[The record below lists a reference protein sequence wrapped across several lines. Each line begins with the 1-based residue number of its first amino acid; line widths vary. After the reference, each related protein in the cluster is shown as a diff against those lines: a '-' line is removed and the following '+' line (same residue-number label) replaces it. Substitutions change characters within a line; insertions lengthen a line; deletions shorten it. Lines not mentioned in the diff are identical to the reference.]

1 MGRQVLFGSYE
12 LLERIGEGGMAEVW
26 RARSRGVAGFEKE
39 VVIKRVLP
47 SLMAR
52 QDFAELLI
60 HEAKVAARLNHPGI
74 VQIFE
79 LGEEQGAYFIAME
92 LVQGCDLATALAAQP
107 NPRASGVGLS
117 LPLRLWIVMEAARAL
132 DYAHRQHTEDGRPLG
147 IVHRDISPQ
156 NVLLGYEGQVK
167 VADFGIALAQGLGSS
182 EDGNTLRGKYAYM
195 SPEQAR
201 AEPLDNRSDIFSL
214 GIVLYEL
221 LAGRRLFRAKT
232 PEETLERVVSGS
244 VPPLDLAALGLPSFA
259 EQILERSLERD
270 RESRYPNAGV
280 MADDLSRVLVEMR
293 AHVGDADLREAIA
306 RIAPPADASRAN
318 KARITLFTQSDDERL
333 GHNDTPVAITEATM
347 AFSTSKRLR
356 AEERAAL
363 VAVMPEGAG
372 TLDELRGLAKRHGGL
387 LLPAMQGT
395 YEAVFGHEGD
405 AEHAAER
412 AVRFGLDVRHRK
424 KGTPLALL
432 RGGARVYDEALA
444 EPLEATRAEAV
455 AALGEGLRVHPA
467 LTDELRWRFRID
479 EHPEGWPTVREARSR
494 AEREIQHLREF
505 PLVGRRDELATL
517 IAAFN
522 EAAEGRGSSVLVRG
536 MAGAGKSRLI
546 AELAHAATCEGAPV
560 LSAHGRAGSTGPYAA
575 LGSLFGDLCGL
586 EDSDARAA
594 RLDKVERL
602 RVLGLGQRSIAEV
615 ASVLGLLDAPLE
627 RSFGRPRGLALAHAF
642 ERAIQAL
649 SEDAPVVVVFED
661 VHWMDEET
669 RQLLALLT
677 RPLRDK
683 RVLAVLSARPGVALP
698 PLDEV
703 ATLPLER
710 LDALVGQRL
719 FARALGARAFEGEV
733 GAIVEEAC
741 EGNPAGITQLA
752 AALGEGA
759 VAIADGVLHQ
769 LPPLEALPLPQRM
782 AAAVAA
788 RVSALPKSARAVL
801 AACAALADH
810 AEATTLAAVTKVPT
824 DLMRRPLMRLLTAR
838 WLRPEGADGSYEL
851 TGRWGGGDA
860 VALPDALRIAGGD
873 LVRRAVLEALPG
885 RSRQRLHAS
894 VVLALADHEDTP
906 AQLLAEHARLGELPQ
921 AADHC
926 LAAAEACRLEGDAER
941 AAWWT
946 LEAARAVEARGGL
959 EVGWRVSAAE
969 LALEA
974 GDAELVQRA
983 LERTDGATEP
993 ALVVRAGLVRARMR
1007 ARESAWAEAVDIL
1020 ERAADVLED
1029 VEDDALRG
1037 QLWLA
1042 LGWSLMETG
1051 DVTHAI
1057 DTLDA
1062 AVGCFEV
1069 APPSAPGSRRG
1080 SLWVP
1085 EPGAELGHALAGFA
1099 IALARAGEDARAADA
1114 SHRALVRAAAHG
1126 GERLRWRALYAAAE
1140 VASCEGAAYAH
1151 ELWVDAAILARDLG
1165 LDEALAQTA
1174 VRAAVACVDAGH
1186 ENEAAVWAAAA
1197 KGAATGQGM
1206 DAVACLAETVQAEL
1220 ALEAHPD
1227 THFVRGLV
1235 RSVERLE
1242 SLGRAGEAAMGLD
1255 MLARA
1260 HLALGDVGAAIRTL
1274 GRAAP
1279 MADGAG
1285 RPRLASQLRAR
1296 ADRLARTGGDSAPLG

>member
-52 QDFAELLI
+52 EDFAELLI

-107 NPRASGVGLS
+107 NPLASGVGLS
-117 LPLRLWIVMEAARAL
+117 LPLRLWIMMESARAL
-132 DYAHRQHTEDGRPLG
+132 DYAHRQRTEDGRPLG

-221 LAGRRLFRAKT
+221 LAGKRLFRAKT
-232 PEETLERVVSGS
+232 PEQTLERVVSGS
-244 VPPLDLAALGLPSFA
+244 VPVLDFAALGLPAFT
-259 EQILERSLERD
+259 QGILERALERD
-270 RESRYPNAGV
+270 RESRYPSAGL
-280 MADDLSRVLVEMR
+280 MADDLSRVLVEME

-318 KARITLFTQSDDERL
+318 KARITLFTQTDEERL
-333 GHNDTPVAITEATM
+333 GHGDTPVAITEATM

-363 VAVMPEGAG
+363 VAVMPDDAG
-372 TLDELRGLAKRHGGL
+372 TLEVLRAIAQRHGGL
-387 LLPAMQGT
+387 LLPAMRGT
-395 YEAVFGHEGD
+395 FEVVFGHEGD

-412 AVRFGLDVRHRK
+412 AVRFGLDVRHQR

-432 RGGARVYDEALA
+432 RGGARVYDGDLA
-444 EPLEATRAEAV
+444 EPLAKTRDEAV
-455 AALGEGLRVHPA
+455 AALSDGLRIHPA
-467 LTDELRWRFRID
+467 LVEELRWRFHID
-479 EHPEGWPTVREARSR
+479 ESDGGWPSITEARSR
-494 AEREIQHLREF
+494 AEREIQHLRDG
-505 PLVGRRDELATL
+505 PLVGRRDELAIL
-517 IAAFN
+517 IGTFN
-522 EAAEGRGSSVLVRG
+522 AAAEGRGTSVLVSG
-536 MAGAGKSRLI
+536 PAGTGKSRLI
-546 AELAHAATCEGAPV
+546 AELAHAATCEGATV
-560 LSAHGRAGSTGPYAA
+560 LSAHGRAGKTNAYGA

-586 EDSDARAA
+586 EVSDDREAR
-594 RLDKVERL
+594 REKVERL

-615 ASVLGLLDAPLE
+615 ASVLGLLDQPLE
-627 RSFGRPRGLALAHAF
+627 RPFGRPRGLALAHAF
-642 ERAIQAL
+642 DRAIQAL
-649 SEDAPVVVVFED
+649 SEDGPVVVVFED
-661 VHWMDEET
+661 VHWMDDET
-669 RQLLALLT
+669 RQLLALLI
-677 RPLRDK
+677 RPLRSK
-683 RVLAVLSARPGVALP
+683 RVLAVMSARPGVALP
-698 PLDEV
+698 PLGSVE
-703 ATLPLER
+703 TLRLER
-710 LDALVGQRL
+710 LEALVGQRL

-733 GAIVEEAC
+733 GEIVERAC
-741 EGNPAGITQLA
+741 EGNPAGLTQLA
-752 AALGEGA
+752 AVVESEQRA
-759 VAIADGVLHQ
+759 AIADGVLHQ
-769 LPPLEALPLPQRM
+769 IPPLDGLPLPDRM
-782 AAAVAA
+782 ASAVAA
-788 RVSALPKSARAVL
+788 RVSSLPKSARDLL
-801 AACAALADH
+801 AACAALGEH
-810 AEATTLAAVTKVPT
+810 AATTTLAAITNVPV
-824 DLMRRPLMRLLTAR
+824 DMMRRPMMRLLTAR
-838 WLRPEGADGSYEL
+838 WLRPIGGGGSYEL

-860 VALPDALRIAGGD
+860 AAIPDGVRIAGGD
-873 LVRRAVLEALPG
+873 LVRRCVLASLPS
-885 RSRQRLHAS
+885 RQRQRLHAS
-894 VVLALADHEDTP
+894 AVTALADVADAP
-906 AQLLAEHARLGELPQ
+906 AELLAQHARLGDLPE

-926 LAAAEACRLEGDAER
+926 LAAAKACRADGEIER

-946 LEAARAVEARGGL
+946 LEAARAAEASGEPRIA
-959 EVGWRVSAAE
+959 WRVGAAE

-974 GDAELVQRA
+974 GDPELVESA
-983 LERTDGATEP
+983 LDGTERATEP
-993 ALVVRAGLVRARMR
+993 ALVVRAGLVRARLR
-1007 ARESAWAEAVDIL
+1007 ARESFWSDAVDIL
-1020 ERAADVLED
+1020 EQAADVLED

-1051 DVTHAI
+1051 DVTNAI
-1057 DTLDA
+1057 ETLDA

-1069 APPSAPGSRRG
+1069 APPSLPGSRRG

-1085 EPGAELGHALAGFA
+1085 EPGGELGYALAAFA
-1099 IALARAGEDARAADA
+1099 IALARAGEDERAADA

-1126 GERLRWRALYAAAE
+1126 GARLRWRALFAAAE
-1140 VASCEGAAYAH
+1140 VASCEGAEYAY
-1151 ELWVDAAILARDLG
+1151 ELWVDAATLARDLG
-1165 LDEALAQTA
+1165 MDEALAQTA
-1174 VRAAVACVDAGH
+1174 VRAAVACVDAGR

-1197 KGAATGQGM
+1197 KGAAKGRGL

-1220 ALEAHPD
+1220 ALAAHPD

-1242 SLGRAGEAAMGLD
+1242 LLGRAGEAAMGLD

-1296 ADRLARTGGDSAPLG
+1296 AESLARTGAR

>member
-52 QDFAELLI
+52 EDFAALLI

-107 NPRASGVGLS
+107 NPLAQGVGLS

-132 DYAHRQHTEDGRPLG
+132 DYAHRQRTEEGRPLG

-201 AEPLDNRSDIFSL
+201 AETLDHRSDIFSL

-221 LAGRRLFRAKT
+221 LAGKRLFRAKS

-244 VPPLDLAALGLPSFA
+244 VPELDLAALGLPTFMGG
-259 EQILERSLERD
+259 ILERSLERD
-270 RESRYPNAGV
+270 RESRYPSAGL
-280 MADDLSRVLVEMR
+280 MADDLSRVLVEME
-293 AHVGDADLREAIA
+293 AHVGDADLRETIA

-318 KARITLFTQSDDERL
+318 KARISLFTQTDEERL
-333 GHNDTPVAITEATM
+333 GHGDTPVAITEPTM

-363 VAVMPEGAG
+363 VVVMPDDAGA
-372 TLDELRGLAKRHGGL
+372 LDVLRALARRHGGL
-387 LLPAMQGT
+387 LLPAMRGT
-395 YEAVFGHEGD
+395 YEVIFGHEGD

-412 AVRFGLDVRHRK
+412 AVRFGLDVRHQRRD
-424 KGTPLALL
+424 TPLALL
-432 RGGARVYDEALA
+432 RGGARVFDGDLA
-444 EPLEATRAEAV
+444 EPLEKTRDEAL
-455 AALGEGLRVHPA
+455 AHLSDGLRIHPA
-467 LTDELRWRFRID
+467 LREELAWRFHI
-479 EHPEGWPTVREARSR
+479 EANGEGWPAIGEARSR
-494 AEREIQHLREF
+494 AEREIQHLRDG
-505 PLVGRRDELATL
+505 PLVGRREELEQL
-517 IAAFN
+517 LAAFGR
-522 EAAEGRGSSVLVRG
+522 AAEGKGAAVLVTG
-536 MAGAGKSRLI
+536 SPGTGKSRLI
-546 AELAHAATCEGAPV
+546 AELAHAATCEGATV
-560 LSAHGRAGSTGPYAA
+560 LSAHGRSGSTGAYGA
-575 LGSLFGDLCGL
+575 LGSLFGDLCGV
-586 EDSDARAA
+586 EASDGPEIKR
-594 RLDKVERL
+594 DKVDRL
-602 RVLGLGQRSIAEV
+602 RVLGIGQRAIAEV
-615 ASVLGLLDAPLE
+615 GQLLGLDGPVT
-627 RSFGRPRGLALAHAF
+627 RPIGRPRGLVLAHAF
-642 ERAIQAL
+642 ERAMQAL
-649 SEDAPVVVVFED
+649 SEDAPVLVVFED
-661 VHWMDEET
+661 VHWMDDET
-669 RQLLALLT
+669 RQLLDLLIG
-677 RPLRDK
+677 PLRSK

-698 PLDEV
+698 PLGGVE
-703 ATLPLER
+703 TLRLGRLE
-710 LDALVGQRL
+710 ALVAQRL

-733 GAIVEEAC
+733 GEIVEQAC
-741 EGNPAGITQLA
+741 EGNPAGVSQLA
-752 AALGEGA
+752 TALRDADEAAISE
-759 VAIADGVLHQ
+759 GVLHQ
-769 LPPLEALPLPQRM
+769 LPELEALPLPQRM

-788 RVSALPKSARAVL
+788 RVSALPKSARDVL
-801 AACAALADH
+801 AASAALGEH
-810 AEATTLAAVTKVPT
+810 ASTTTLAALTHSPV
-824 DLMRRPLMRLLTAR
+824 DLMRRPMMRLLTAR
-838 WLRPEGADGSYEL
+838 WLRPIGGAVRYEL

-860 VALPDALRIAGGD
+860 ATIPEAVRIAGGD
-873 LVRRAVLEALPG
+873 LVRRSVLAALPA
-885 RSRQRLHAS
+885 SKRQRLHAS
-894 VVLALADHEDTP
+894 AVAALKEIEGAPPE
-906 AQLLAEHARLGELPQ
+906 LLARHARLGELAE

-926 LAAAEACRLEGDAER
+926 LAAAKALRQKGVIDR

-946 LEAARAVEARGGL
+946 LEAARAAEATG
-959 EVGWRVSAAE
+959 EVAVGWRITAAE

-974 GDAELVQRA
+974 GDAELVESA
-983 LERTDGATEP
+983 LEHTAAVAQP
-993 ALVVRAGLVRARMR
+993 SLVVRAGLVRARLR
-1007 ARESAWAEAVDIL
+1007 ARESFWTEAVDIL

-1029 VEDDALRG
+1029 VEDDGLRG

-1051 DVTHAI
+1051 DVDHAI

-1069 APPSAPGSRRG
+1069 APPSPPGSRRG

-1085 EPGAELGHALAGFA
+1085 EPGAELGDALAAFA
-1099 IALARAGEDARAADA
+1099 IALARAGEDARAAEA

-1126 GERLRWRALYAAAE
+1126 GARLRWRALYAAAE
-1140 VASCEGAAYAH
+1140 VASCNGVDYAF
-1151 ELWVDAAILARDLG
+1151 ELWVDAATLARDLG
-1165 LDEALAQTA
+1165 MDEALAQTA
-1174 VRAAVACVDAGH
+1174 VRAAVACVDAGR

-1197 KGAATGQGM
+1197 KGAATGRGL

-1220 ALEAHPD
+1220 ALAAHPD

-1296 ADRLARTGGDSAPLG
+1296 AESLARTGAR

>member
-52 QDFAELLI
+52 EDFAELLI

-92 LVQGCDLATALAAQP
+92 LVQGCDLASALAAQP
-107 NPRASGVGLS
+107 NPLAQGVGLS

-132 DYAHRQHTEDGRPLG
+132 DYAHRQRTEEGRPLG

-167 VADFGIALAQGLGSS
+167 VADFGIALAQGLGGS

-201 AEPLDNRSDIFSL
+201 AETLDHRSDIFSL

-221 LAGRRLFRAKT
+221 LAGRRLFRAKS
-232 PEETLERVVSGS
+232 PEATLERVVSGS
-244 VPPLDLAALGLPSFA
+244 VPELDLAGLGLPTFM
-259 EQILERSLERD
+259 QGILERSLERD
-270 RESRYPNAGV
+270 RESRYPSAGL
-280 MADDLSRVLVEMR
+280 MADDLSRVLVEME
-293 AHVGDADLREAIA
+293 AHIGDADLREAIA

-318 KARITLFTQSDDERL
+318 KARISLFTQTDQERM
-333 GHNDTPVAITEATM
+333 GHGDTPVAITEPTM

-363 VAVMPEGAG
+363 VAVMPDDAG
-372 TLDELRGLAKRHGGL
+372 PHDQLRALARRHGGL
-387 LLPAMQGT
+387 LLPAMKGT
-395 YEAVFGHEGD
+395 YEVIFGHEGD

-412 AVRFGLDVRHRK
+412 AVRFGLDVRHQRK
-424 KGTPLALL
+424 DTPLALL
-432 RGGARVYDEALA
+432 RGGARVFDGDLA
-444 EPLEATRAEAV
+444 EPLEETRAEAL
-455 AALGEGLRVHPA
+455 AHLSDGLRVHPA
-467 LTDELRWRFRID
+467 LTDELSWRFHIESGD
-479 EHPEGWPTVREARSR
+479 EHWPTIGEARSR
-494 AEREIQHLREF
+494 AEREIQHLRDG
-505 PLVGRRDELATL
+505 PLVGRRDELERLLT
-517 IAAFN
+517 AFAS
-522 EAAEGRGSSVLVRG
+522 AAEGEGASVLVTG
-536 MAGAGKSRLI
+536 PPGAGKSRLI
-546 AELAHAATCEGAPV
+546 AELAHAATCEGATV
-560 LSAHGRAGSTGPYAA
+560 LSAHGRSGSTGAYAA
-575 LGSLFGDLCGL
+575 LGSLFGDLCGV
-586 EDSDARAA
+586 EASDPAEVTR
-594 RLDKVERL
+594 DKVDRL

-615 ASVLGLLDAPLE
+615 AQLLGLESEIE
-627 RSFGRPRGLALAHAF
+627 RPFGRPRGLALAHAF
-642 ERAIQAL
+642 ERAMQAL
-649 SEDAPVVVVFED
+649 SEDAPVLVVFED
-661 VHWMDEET
+661 VHWMDDET
-669 RQLLALLT
+669 RQLLDLLT
-677 RPLRDK
+677 GPLRSK
-683 RVLAVLSARPGVALP
+683 RVLTVLSARPGVALP
-698 PLDEV
+698 PLGSVD
-703 ATLPLER
+703 TLPLQR
-710 LDALVGQRL
+710 LEPLVAQRL

-733 GAIVEEAC
+733 GEVVEQAC
-741 EGNPAGITQLA
+741 EGNAAGVSQLA
-752 AALGEGA
+752 VALQAAGS
-759 VAIADGVLHQ
+759 VAISEGVLHQ
-769 LPPLEALPLPQRM
+769 LPELEALPLPERM

-788 RVSALPKSARAVL
+788 RVSALPKSVRDVL
-801 AACAALADH
+801 AACAALGEH
-810 AEATTLAAVTKVPT
+810 ATTTTLAALTHVPV
-824 DLMRRPLMRLLTAR
+824 DLMRRPMMRLLTAR
-838 WLRPEGADGSYEL
+838 WLRPIGGAVQYEL

-860 VALPDALRIAGGD
+860 ATIPEAVRVAGGD
-873 LVRRAVLEALPG
+873 LVRRCVLTALPA
-885 RSRQRLHAS
+885 RKRKRLHAS
-894 VVLALADHEDTP
+894 AVAALQEVEGAPPE
-906 AQLLAEHARLGELPQ
+906 LLARHARLGELAN
-921 AADHC
+921 AAEHC
-926 LAAAEACRLEGDAER
+926 LAAAKALRQEGAIER

-946 LEAARAVEARGGL
+946 LEGARAAEALGDDAL
-959 EVGWRVSAAE
+959 GWRITAAE

-974 GDAELVQRA
+974 GDAELVESA
-983 LERTDGATEP
+983 LQGTESVADP
-993 ALVVRAGLVRARMR
+993 SLVVRAGLVHARLR
-1007 ARESAWAEAVDIL
+1007 ARESFWSEAVDIL
-1020 ERAADVLED
+1020 ERSADVLED
-1029 VEDDALRG
+1029 VEDDGLRG

-1051 DVTHAI
+1051 DVEHAI

-1069 APPSAPGSRRG
+1069 APPAAPGSRRG

-1085 EPGAELGHALAGFA
+1085 EPGAELGDALAAFA
-1099 IALARAGEDARAADA
+1099 IGLARAGEDARAAEA

-1126 GERLRWRALYAAAE
+1126 GARLRWRALYAAAE
-1140 VASCEGAAYAH
+1140 VASCEGADYAF
-1151 ELWVDAAILARDLG
+1151 ELWVDAATLARDLG
-1165 LDEALAQTA
+1165 MDEALAQTA
-1174 VRAAVACVDAGH
+1174 VRAAVACVDAGR

-1197 KGAATGQGM
+1197 KGAATGRGL

-1220 ALEAHPD
+1220 ALAAHPD

-1296 ADRLARTGGDSAPLG
+1296 AETLARTGAR